1 MRPQILFPLFS
12 DVGELKGVG
21 PSFAKLIAKAA
32 GPRVVDLLWHLPSGL
47 LDWSKQATT
56 RDVETGQPVT
66 LKLLIVDHSPPRIQ
80 RLPYKIR
87 ASDETGYID
96 LVFFKAKGDYLQR
109 AFPVGQTRFVS
120 GRVEKFQDR
129 PQMAHPERALTPE
142 AFATAPATEP
152 VYPTTERLSVR
163 VLARAV
169 AQAVA
174 RAPSLPEWQDG
185 PWLKKQG
192 WKNWHDALVE
202 AHAPKLASDIDL

>member
-47 LDWSKQATT
+47 LDWSKQSTT
-56 RDVETGQPVT
+56 RDAETGEPVT

-87 ASDETGYID
+87 ASDDTGYID

-109 AFPVGQTRFVS
+109 TFPVGQTRFIS
-120 GRVEKFQDR
+120 GRVEVFKDR
-129 PQMAHPERALTPE
+129 PQMKHPERVLTAE
-142 AFATAPATEP
+142 AFATEPAMEP
-152 VYPTTERLSVR
+152 VYPTTERLTVR
-163 VLARAV
+163 DLESTRS
-169 AQAVA
+169 QGID
-174 RAPSLPEWQDG
+174 RAP
-185 PWLKKQG
+185 
-192 WKNWHDALVE
+192 V
-202 AHAPKLASDIDL
+202 